1 MPPISQSLTPAV
13 NSKPVAVEN
22 VMVKGLV
29 AAEPAEP
36 SAPSTIPGPVA
47 VSNEIVKGQEP
58 AMPAEASAPLAAP
71 SKAESDY
78 VPETVK
84 QTMATFDHPSY
95 KKALQVVLN
104 LIETVDFLSTAFYC
118 FVACRRVF
126 HAQVYGPDSAKV
138 AAMCLWSGAILTLF
152 GTTMFTLGY
161 HTPAACMEC
170 GVCMECKAVL
180 ILPAACFGFV
190 IVLYIGMLLLVA
202 TVLFTESGTG
212 RARFYDAIY
221 VEIPAFVVLLILVV
235 VMHFSTLMLLVTF
248 LKKTAARKW
257 KAHPENEE
265 AKEELEY
272 ATIRMQAASMEVPV
286 LGSMV
291 MWFLSPETLGRV
303 EKYRYW
309 YKIGLRFVED
319 IPSFVLSVCDLV
331 FFGGNFVSMASLGA
345 SFVLMMVWLLS
356 YVLDFAKDI
365 TKPMD
370 TE

>member
-1 MPPISQSLTPAV
+1 MPPISPSLIPPV
-13 NSKPVAVEN
+13 DSKPVAVEN
-22 VMVKGLV
+22 VMVRGLV

-36 SAPSTIPGPVA
+36 SAPSAIPGPVA

-58 AMPAEASAPLAAP
+58 ATPAEPSAPVAGPAQV
-71 SKAESDY
+71 ESDY
-78 VPETVK
+78 VPEAFK
-84 QTMATFDHPSY
+84 QAMATFDHPSY
-95 KKALQVVLN
+95 KKALQVGVN
-104 LIETVDFLSTAFYC
+104 LIEAVDFLSTAFYC
-118 FVACRRVF
+118 FAACRRVIYD
-126 HAQVYGPDSAKV
+126 QVDDSDALGLAV
-138 AAMCLWSGAILTLF
+138 CLWSGAMLTLF

-161 HTPAACMEC
+161 HMP
-170 GVCMECKAVL
+170 GVCMKVL
-180 ILPAACFGFV
+180 ILPAVCFFFG
-190 IVLYIGMLLLVA
+190 IVLYMCMLLVA
-202 TVLFTESGTG
+202 AALQLVTSNNAQVAVGTFG
-212 RARFYDAIY
+212 
-221 VEIPAFVVLLILVV
+221 VLLILVI

-248 LKKTAARKW
+248 MKMRAARKW

-272 ATIRMQAASMEVPV
+272 AKIRMQAASMEVPV

-291 MWFLSPETLGRV
+291 MWFLSPESLGRV

-319 IPSFVLSVCDLV
+319 IPSFALSFCDLV
-331 FFGGNFVSMASLGA
+331 IFGGNFVAMASLGA

-356 YVLDFAKDI
+356 YVLDFAKEI

>member
-1 MPPISQSLTPAV
+1 
-13 NSKPVAVEN
+13 
-22 VMVKGLV
+22 MVGGLV

-36 SAPSTIPGPVA
+36 SAPSTRPGPVA

-58 AMPAEASAPLAAP
+58 ATPAEPSAPSAAP
-71 SKAESDY
+71 AKVESDY
-78 VPETVK
+78 VQETFK
-84 QTMATFDHPSY
+84 QAMATFDHPSY

-118 FVACRRVF
+118 FAAFRRVY
-126 HAQVYGPDSAKV
+126 QVEVGDPGVSRALANLAVLLWYG
-138 AAMCLWSGAILTLF
+138 AMLTLF

-161 HTPAACMEC
+161 HIPGLCM
-170 GVCMECKAVL
+170 KVL
-180 ILPAACFGFV
+180 ILPCLCFFFG
-190 IVLYIGMLLLVA
+190 IVLYIALRILVEA
-202 TVLFTESGTG
+202 AELA
-212 RARFYDAIY
+212 ARGSAL
-221 VEIPAFVVLLILVV
+221 EAGGVLLILLI

-248 LKKTAARKW
+248 MKKRAARKW
-257 KAHPENEE
+257 KAHPESEE

-291 MWFLSPETLGRV
+291 MWFLSPESLGRV

-319 IPSFVLSVCDLV
+319 IPSFALSFCDLV
-331 FFGGNFVSMASLGA
+331 IFGGNFVAMASLGA

-356 YVLDFAKDI
+356 YVLDFAKEI

-370 TE
+370 TEWAERRSPRN